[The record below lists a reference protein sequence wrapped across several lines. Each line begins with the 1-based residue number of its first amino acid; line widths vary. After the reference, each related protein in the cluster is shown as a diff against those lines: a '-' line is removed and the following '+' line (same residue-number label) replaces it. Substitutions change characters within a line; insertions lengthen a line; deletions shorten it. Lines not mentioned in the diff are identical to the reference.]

1 MRSLLILLIIAAGLA
16 LLGGALKP
24 GGQVQENVSHLLQR
38 WTEPKNTVDSTR
50 GDQQVDTGHAGQGD
64 FLAAL
69 AADANGGQADEEPQS
84 QVAQANTAGK
94 PALAQQAIARET
106 VDGVPVP
113 NVDEVLSDT
122 AEGESSALAA
132 GSVET
137 ASRQP
142 APTSEEI
149 LMLTRENDQL
159 LRRLLRKYASN

>member
-24 GGQVQENVSHLLQR
+24 GGQVQENVSHLMQR
-38 WTEPKNTVDSTR
+38 WTEPKNTADSIR
-50 GDQQVDTGHAGQGD
+50 GEQQVDTGHAGQGD
-64 FLAAL
+64 ALATL
-69 AADANGGQADEEPQS
+69 AADVNEGRADEEPQS

-122 AEGESSALAA
+122 AEGESSTTAA
-132 GSVET
+132 DSVEMV
-137 ASRQP
+137 SHQP
-142 APTSEEI
+142 VPTSEEI
-149 LMLTRENDQL
+149 LVLTRENDQL
-159 LRRLLRKYASN
+159 LRRLLRKYAGN